1 MRLAMPAAL
10 IRSPVRMNS
19 GSASRPKKLRP
30 SNRVTPMLARVKS
43 ITMLQPTTQK
53 PITRKMGT
61 PSTNRIVT
69 PAVINAI
76 RVPLSIVVS

>member
-1 MRLAMPAAL
+1 
-10 IRSPVRMNS
+10 
-19 GSASRPKKLRP
+19 
-30 SNRVTPMLARVKS
+30 MLARVKS

-69 PAVINAI
+69 PAVINEI